1 MKKAYEKKRNWFRS
15 CFHEAACVKDTCAK
29 DSCSLRHSG
38 LSHKPLTKATV
49 LQTPALHLEHNVHE
63 QCFLIS
69 SKALSRFADFW
80 VLQYEGGFEPQHPH
94 DFKHCARNK
103 VIQTA
108 SLSAVPLAMYYA
120 ADKVETDQK
129 IQVRCGRQGRD

>member
-1 MKKAYEKKRNWFRS
+1 MKKNVSGSEVAFTKQLVLKTPVPKTLAVF
-15 CFHEAACVKDTCAK
+15 VTVV
-29 DSCSLRHSG
+29 CSTS
-38 LSHKPLTKATV
+38 SLTKATV